1 MIFNYIYD
9 GITVYTLLFLLPYLD
24 FKMIDFRSDT
34 VTRPS
39 MKMRNAMSQAEVG
52 DDVYGDDPT
61 VNELEQWSAKRHGF
75 EAAIFCSSG
84 TQANLLALMAH
95 CGRGDEYL
103 CGQQAHNY
111 KFEGGGAAVL
121 GSIQPQPI
129 ENEKDGTISLTKLE
143 QAIKPDDSHFACTKL
158 VSIENTINGKVLP
171 LQYLA
176 DLRSFVDK
184 HQLSLHLD
192 GARVYNAATALD
204 VDITE
209 IAQYFDTMS
218 VCLSKGLGAPIGSLL
233 LGSAD
238 LITKAR
244 RWRKVLGGGMR
255 QAGIL
260 CAAAKIALTENVE
273 KLKVDHENA
282 KYLAVQLHNIKGFEV
297 NVEQV
302 TTNMVFVKVD
312 QAVDIYAAATALKS
326 ENIIISPSENMR
338 LVTHL
343 DISKEDIDNFISA
356 LKLTLV

>member
-1 MIFNYIYD
+1 
-9 GITVYTLLFLLPYLD
+9 
-24 FKMIDFRSDT
+24 MIDFRSDT

-39 MKMRNAMSQAEVG
+39 LKMRNAMSQAEVG

-75 EAAIFCSSG
+75 DAALFCSSG

-95 CGRGDEYL
+95 CQRGDEYL

-129 ENEKDGTISLTKLE
+129 ENEKDGTLCLTKLA
-143 QAIKPDDSHFACTKL
+143 QAIKPDDSHFAHTKL

-171 LQYLA
+171 LHYLA
-176 DLRSFVDK
+176 ELREFVNK

-209 IAQYFDTMS
+209 IAQYFDSMS
-218 VCLSKGLGAPIGSLL
+218 ICLSKGLGAPIGSLL
-233 LGSAD
+233 LGSTQ
-238 LITKAR
+238 IIKQAR

-273 KLKVDHENA
+273 KLKIDHENA
-282 KYLAVQLHNIKGFEV
+282 YYLAEQLNSISGFTV

-302 TTNMVFVKVD
+302 TTNMVFVKVNRSI
-312 QAVDIYAAATALKS
+312 DINAMANALKTK
-326 ENIIISPSENMR
+326 NIIISPSENMR

-343 DISKEDIDNFISA
+343 DISKTDIDSFIA
-356 LKLTLV
+356 AVKNQLTSVG